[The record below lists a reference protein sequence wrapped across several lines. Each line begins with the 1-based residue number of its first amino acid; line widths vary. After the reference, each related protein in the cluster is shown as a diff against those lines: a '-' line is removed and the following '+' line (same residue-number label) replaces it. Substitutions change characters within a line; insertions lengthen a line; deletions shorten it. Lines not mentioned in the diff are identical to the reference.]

1 MAESSRASLGQVKE
15 FFSDIAFILTLAWGE
30 HKAPVIGLGLVR
42 ALGAVIPSIQ
52 VYIGKLIVD
61 QLVYLI
67 QDRSQQALY
76 DVLFFVGIEIGLLLL
91 SQVLTSI
98 TVVLDDVLGEGF
110 PFAIL
115 GRILKHTSTLD
126 LSYFENPLFR
136 DKIEA
141 VDREMTWRAKGMLSI
156 IFNLGSEVISLIAF
170 AVVLL
175 KLDWIFVAIL
185 VGTMIPVILIE
196 FRQSIITYR
205 WQTSWS
211 RWWRH
216 AWYYRWVLAAYD
228 YLQEFRIFRLSPLFI
243 NRYLDI
249 GNRYITAYRSHSL
262 RMQNLHFVKNLLSN
276 IVGYY
281 GGLVILL
288 VRSLS
293 RPTTIGDITMYM
305 SAYRAALGSL
315 SALVKTIADIYGN
328 HLFIQ
333 DLRGILLYRP
343 RIPISPHAQILD
355 KETPLAIEVDRVW
368 FRYRQDGPWVLSD
381 VSFRL
386 EAGVRMALIGDNG
399 SGKTTLVKLL
409 LRFYDPT
416 EGRILINGVD
426 LREIDLDSYYARIGV
441 IFQQFAQYEGRIRE
455 QIGYGEIES
464 MDDLEQIRNAAR
476 ISGAEPFIEEL
487 PQQYDTPLG
496 KWELEEGT
504 VKLSGGQWQRLA
516 LARACMNQHAA
527 LLLLDEPSAALDPEA
542 EERFFEQL
550 LREIQGRSI
559 IFISHRFSTVR
570 RADKILS
577 LRHGRIDEQ
586 GTHEELMRRN
596 GRYAEL
602 FRMQARWYE

>member
-343 RIPISPHAQILD
+343 RIPISPHAQIID

-586 GTHEELMRRN
+586 GTHEELMQRN

>member
-1 MAESSRASLGQVKE
+1 MADAAPTYVGHVKD
-15 FFSDIAFILTLAWGE
+15 FFSDIAFLFMLAWHE
-30 HKAPVIGLGLVR
+30 HKSLVVGLGLTR
-42 ALGAVIPSIQ
+42 ALGAVLPSIQ
-52 VYIGKLIVD
+52 VYVGKLIVD
-61 QLVYLI
+61 QLVLLI
-67 QDRSQQALY
+67 QEKTSQTLY
-76 DVLFFVGIEIGLLLL
+76 DVLFFVGIEIGLLVL

-98 TVVLDDVLGEGF
+98 TAVLEGVLGEGF
-110 PFAIL
+110 PFTIL
-115 GRILKHTSTLD
+115 GRILRHTSTLD

-141 VDREMTWRAKGMLSI
+141 VDSEMTWRAKDMLKI
-156 IFNLGSEVISLIAF
+156 VYDLGSEVVSLIGF

-185 VGTMIPVILIE
+185 AGTMMPVILIE
-196 FRQSIITYR
+196 FRQSILTYR
-205 WQTSWS
+205 WRTNWS

-249 GNRYITAYRSHSL
+249 GSRYITAYRSHSM
-262 RMQNLHFVKNLLSN
+262 RMQNLHFMKNMLSN
-276 IVGYY
+276 VIGYY
-281 GGLVILL
+281 SGFMLL
-288 VRSLS
+288 LLRALS
-293 RPTTIGDITMYM
+293 RPITIGDVTMYM
-305 SAYRAALGSL
+305 SAYRSALGSL
-315 SALVKTIADIYGN
+315 AALVKTIADIYGN

-343 RIPISPHAQILD
+343 RLQRSPHAQAID
-355 KETPLAIEVDRVW
+355 KDMPLAIEFEHVR
-368 FRYRQDGPWVLSD
+368 FRYHDEGPWVLSD

-386 EAGVRMALIGDNG
+386 DAGVRMALVGDNG

-416 EGRILINGVD
+416 EGRILVNGVD

-441 IFQQFAQYEGRIRE
+441 IFQQFAQYEGRVRE

-464 MDDLEQIRNAAR
+464 MDDMAHIRHAAR
-476 ISGAEPFIEEL
+476 LGGAESFIEEL
-487 PQQYDTPLG
+487 PKGYETPLG

-516 LARACMNQHAA
+516 LARACMKLQAG
-527 LLLLDEPSAALDPEA
+527 LLILDEPSAALDPEA
-542 EERFFEQL
+542 EEVFFEQL
-550 LREIQGRSI
+550 LREIQGMSI

-570 RADKILS
+570 RADRILS
-577 LRHGRIDEQ
+577 LRHGQIDEQ
-586 GTHEELMRRN
+586 GTHEELMQHN
-596 GRYAEL
+596 GRYAAL
-602 FRMQARWYE
+602 FRMQARWYG

>member
-1 MAESSRASLGQVKE
+1 
-15 FFSDIAFILTLAWGE
+15 
-30 HKAPVIGLGLVR
+30 
-42 ALGAVIPSIQ
+42 
-52 VYIGKLIVD
+52 
-61 QLVYLI
+61 
-67 QDRSQQALY
+67 
-76 DVLFFVGIEIGLLLL
+76 
-91 SQVLTSI
+91 
-98 TVVLDDVLGEGF
+98 
-110 PFAIL
+110 
-115 GRILKHTSTLD
+115 
-126 LSYFENPLFR
+126 
-136 DKIEA
+136 
-141 VDREMTWRAKGMLSI
+141 
-156 IFNLGSEVISLIAF
+156 
-170 AVVLL
+170 
-175 KLDWIFVAIL
+175 
-185 VGTMIPVILIE
+185 
-196 FRQSIITYR
+196 
-205 WQTSWS
+205 
-211 RWWRH
+211 
-216 AWYYRWVLAAYD
+216 
-228 YLQEFRIFRLSPLFI
+228 
-243 NRYLDI
+243 
-249 GNRYITAYRSHSL
+249 
-262 RMQNLHFVKNLLSN
+262 
-276 IVGYY
+276 
-281 GGLVILL
+281 
-288 VRSLS
+288 
-293 RPTTIGDITMYM
+293 M

-333 DLRGILLYRP
+333 DLRGILLFTP
-343 RIPISPHAQILD
+343 RIAIPPHAQILD
-355 KETPLAIEVDRVW
+355 KETPLAIEVEHVW
-368 FRYRQDGPWVLSD
+368 FRYREDGPWVLSD
-381 VSFRL
+381 ISFRL

-416 EGRILINGVD
+416 KGRILINGVD
-426 LREIDLDSYYARIGV
+426 LREIDLNSYYARIGV

-464 MDDLEQIRNAAR
+464 MDDMEQIRNAAR

-550 LREIQGRSI
+550 LREIQGKSI

-577 LRHGRIDEQ
+577 LRHGHIDEQ
-586 GTHEELMRRN
+586 GTHEELMQRN

>member
-1 MAESSRASLGQVKE
+1 MTLPLVPFSLSRWERGRKTHLHEKSS
-15 FFSDIAFILTLAWGE
+15 
-30 HKAPVIGLGLVR
+30 
-42 ALGAVIPSIQ
+42 
-52 VYIGKLIVD
+52 
-61 QLVYLI
+61 
-67 QDRSQQALY
+67 
-76 DVLFFVGIEIGLLLL
+76 
-91 SQVLTSI
+91 
-98 TVVLDDVLGEGF
+98 
-110 PFAIL
+110 
-115 GRILKHTSTLD
+115 
-126 LSYFENPLFR
+126 
-136 DKIEA
+136 
-141 VDREMTWRAKGMLSI
+141 
-156 IFNLGSEVISLIAF
+156 
-170 AVVLL
+170 
-175 KLDWIFVAIL
+175 
-185 VGTMIPVILIE
+185 
-196 FRQSIITYR
+196 ITYR
-205 WQTSWS
+205 WLL
-211 RWWRH
+211 WRP
-216 AWYYRWVLAAYD
+216 Y
-228 YLQEFRIFRLSPLFI
+228 
-243 NRYLDI
+243 
-249 GNRYITAYRSHSL
+249 HSIISF
-262 RMQNLHFVKNLLSN
+262 FVKTNNCWRYHDVYVFLS
-276 IVGYY
+276 G
-281 GGLVILL
+281 
-288 VRSLS
+288 RSWKS
-293 RPTTIGDITMYM
+293 
-305 SAYRAALGSL
+305 LG
-315 SALVKTIADIYGN
+315 T
-328 HLFIQ
+328 
-333 DLRGILLYRP
+333 
-343 RIPISPHAQILD
+343 
-355 KETPLAIEVDRVW
+355 
-368 FRYRQDGPWVLSD
+368 
-381 VSFRL
+381 
-386 EAGVRMALIGDNG
+386 G

-426 LREIDLDSYYARIGV
+426 LREIDLNSYYARIGV

>member
-1 MAESSRASLGQVKE
+1 MAESRRASLGQVKE

-30 HKAPVIGLGLVR
+30 HKALVIGLGLVR

-61 QLVYLI
+61 QLVYLL
-67 QDRSQQALY
+67 QDRTLQALY
-76 DVLFFVGIEIGLLLL
+76 DVLFFVGIEVGLLLL

-141 VDREMTWRAKGMLSI
+141 VDREMTWRAKGMLTI
-156 IFNLGSEVISLIAF
+156 IYNLGSEVISLIAF

-185 VGTMIPVILIE
+185 MGTMIPVILIE
-196 FRQSIITYR
+196 FRQSIITYQ

-228 YLQEFRIFRLSPLFI
+228 YIQEFRIFRLSPIFI

-249 GNRYITAYRSHSL
+249 GNRYITAFRSHSL
-262 RMQNLHFVKNLLSN
+262 HMQNLHFIKNLLSN

-288 VRSLS
+288 FRSLS
-293 RPTTIGDITMYM
+293 RPITIGDITMYM
-305 SAYRAALGSL
+305 TAYRAALGSL

-333 DLRGILLYRP
+333 DLRGILLYTP
-343 RIPISPHAQILD
+343 NIPISPHAQIID
-355 KETPLAIEVDRVW
+355 KDTPLTIEVDHVW
-368 FRYRQDGPWVLSD
+368 FRYRQDGPSILSD
-381 VSFRL
+381 ISFRL
-386 EAGVRMALIGDNG
+386 EGGVRMALIGDNG

-416 EGRILINGVD
+416 EGRILINGMD

-550 LREIQGRSI
+550 LREIQGKSI

-586 GTHEELMRRN
+586 GTHEELMQRN

>member
-1 MAESSRASLGQVKE
+1 MTESRRASLGQVKE

-42 ALGAVIPSIQ
+42 ALGAVIPSVQ

-76 DVLFFVGIEIGLLLL
+76 DVLFFVGIEVGLLLL
-91 SQVLTSI
+91 AQVLTSI

-156 IFNLGSEVISLIAF
+156 IFNLGSEVISLIAL
-170 AVVLL
+170 AVVLF
-175 KLDWIFVAIL
+175 KIDWVFVAIL

-196 FRQSIITYR
+196 FRQSIITYQ

-228 YLQEFRIFRLSPLFI
+228 YIQEFRIFRLNPLFI

-249 GNRYITAYRSHSL
+249 GNRYITAFRSHSL
-262 RMQNLHFVKNLLSN
+262 RMQNLHFIKNLLSH

-281 GGLVILL
+281 GGLFILL

-293 RPTTIGDITMYM
+293 KPTTVGDITMYM

-333 DLRGILLYRP
+333 DLRGILLYTP
-343 RIPISPHAQILD
+343 RIAISPHAQIID
-355 KETPLAIEVDRVW
+355 KETPLAIEADHVW

-381 VSFRL
+381 ISFRL

-416 EGRILINGVD
+416 VGRILINGVD
-426 LREIDLDSYYARIGV
+426 LREIDLNSYYARIGV

-550 LREIQGRSI
+550 LREIQGKSI

-586 GTHEELMRRN
+586 GTHEELMQRN

>member
-1 MAESSRASLGQVKE
+1 
-15 FFSDIAFILTLAWGE
+15 
-30 HKAPVIGLGLVR
+30 
-42 ALGAVIPSIQ
+42 
-52 VYIGKLIVD
+52 
-61 QLVYLI
+61 
-67 QDRSQQALY
+67 
-76 DVLFFVGIEIGLLLL
+76 VGIEIGLLLL

-343 RIPISPHAQILD
+343 RIPISPHAQIID

>member
-1 MAESSRASLGQVKE
+1 MTESRRASLGQVKE
-15 FFSDIAFILTLAWGE
+15 FFSDIAFILTLAWEE
-30 HKAPVIGLGLVR
+30 HKALVIGLGLVR

-76 DVLFFVGIEIGLLLL
+76 DVLFLVGIEIGLLLL

-170 AVVLL
+170 AVVLF

-196 FRQSIITYR
+196 FRQSIITYQ

-228 YLQEFRIFRLSPLFI
+228 YIQEFRIFRLNPLFI

-249 GNRYITAYRSHSL
+249 GTRYITAFRAHSR
-262 RMQNLHFVKNLLSN
+262 RMQNLHFIKNLLSH

-293 RPTTIGDITMYM
+293 KPTTIGDITMYM

-333 DLRGILLYRP
+333 DLRGILLFTP
-343 RIPISPHAQILD
+343 RIAIPPHAQILD
-355 KETPLAIEVDRVW
+355 KETPLAIEVEHVW
-368 FRYRQDGPWVLSD
+368 FRYREDGPWVLSD
-381 VSFRL
+381 ISFRL

-416 EGRILINGVD
+416 KGRILINGVD
-426 LREIDLDSYYARIGV
+426 LREIDLNSYYARIGV

-455 QIGYGEIES
+455 QIGYGAIES
-464 MDDLEQIRNAAR
+464 MDDMEQIRTAAR

-550 LREIQGRSI
+550 LREIQGKSI

-577 LRHGRIDEQ
+577 LRHGHIDEQ
-586 GTHEELMRRN
+586 GTHEELMQRN
-596 GRYAEL
+596 GRYSEL